1 MAATWGQPG
10 KAGKTRRP
18 EQVAAPAG
26 GQASPGNAMPAAG
39 LQYGPN
45 PIAFAFARRLGVAS
59 SLTSPAVRGR
69 FRSHADAAPS
79 SRGNGTPDLGA
90 LQTFRGL
97 VGVASRLKLGAQ
109 AGPSAQAGYPST
121 GSGNTTILSGLAAMG
136 RPDVQ
141 RIRGL

>member
-1 MAATWGQPG
+1 MGALWGQPG

-18 EQVAAPAG
+18 EQVAEPSG
-26 GQASPGNAMPAAG
+26 RQASPGNAIPAAG
-39 LQYGPN
+39 TRYGPN
-45 PIAFAFARRLGVAS
+45 PIAFAYAYRLGVAS

-69 FRSHADAAPS
+69 FRSHADASPS

-97 VGVASRLKLGAQ
+97 VGLPSRLKLGAQ
-109 AGPSAQAGYPST
+109 GGPSAQAGYPST
-121 GSGNTTILSGLAAMG
+121 GNGNTVISGLAAMG